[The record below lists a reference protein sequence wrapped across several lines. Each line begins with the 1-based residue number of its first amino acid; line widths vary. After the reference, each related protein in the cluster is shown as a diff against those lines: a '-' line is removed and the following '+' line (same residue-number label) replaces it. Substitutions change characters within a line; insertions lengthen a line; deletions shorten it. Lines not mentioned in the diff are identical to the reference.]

1 MPSQTPTKLLILVGT
16 VTSTAEYVAQ
26 AIELDSSDLIERIE
40 VRMMDGL
47 DPSVFDEDALY
58 VICSSTYGTGDVPD
72 NAQAFYA
79 SLDSQPRFL
88 GHVRYGLIALGDS
101 LQYPQTFANG
111 GRRFDERLRDL
122 GAVRLGEPLILD
134 ASSDDN
140 PETVGAAW
148 CREWLT
154 QALAASGAT

>member
-1 MPSQTPTKLLILVGT
+1 MLAQTPSKLLILVGT
-16 VTSTAEYVAQ
+16 VTNTAEYVAQ
-26 AIELDSSDLIERIE
+26 AIELDSSDLIEHIE

-79 SLDSQPRFL
+79 SLESQPRFL
-88 GHVRYGLIALGDS
+88 GHVRFGLIALGDS

-122 GAVRLGEPLILD
+122 GAVRIGEPLILD
-134 ASSDDN
+134 ASSNDD
-140 PETVGAAW
+140 PEVVGAAW
-148 CREWLT
+148 CREWLAR
-154 QALAASGAT
+154 ALVASDPA